1 MKAVDTAANCGGE
14 AGVAAHYADA
24 PNRKGR
30 QGHMKNV
37 DDQRRETL
45 EQLAA
50 EGDACAVAELWQV
63 YGVDRRSALS

>member
-1 MKAVDTAANCGGE
+1 
-14 AGVAAHYADA
+14 
-24 PNRKGR
+24 
-30 QGHMKNV
+30 MKNV

-63 YGVDRRSALS
+63 YGVVRRSALS